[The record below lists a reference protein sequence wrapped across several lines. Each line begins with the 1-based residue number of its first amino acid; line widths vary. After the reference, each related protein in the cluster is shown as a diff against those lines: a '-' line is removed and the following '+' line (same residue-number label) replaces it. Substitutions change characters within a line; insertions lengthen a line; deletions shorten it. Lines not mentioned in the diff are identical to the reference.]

1 MISSRMVRVAA
12 LAAAVCGF
20 SSGGL
25 ANECQAV
32 MKVVKD
38 MIDKHEPDKAG
49 AAPKCAAYGEG
60 LGFMK
65 MFRIASD
72 ECLDD
77 GAKRIEILADLDR
90 SIRRLQTEVDK
101 NCE

>member
-12 LAAAVCGF
+12 LAVAVCGF
-20 SSGGL
+20 SAKGL

-38 MIDKHEPDKAG
+38 MIDKLEPDKPGQAQ
-49 AAPKCAAYGEG
+49 KCAGYGEG
-60 LGFMK
+60 LGLMK

-72 ECLDD
+72 ECLDE

-90 SIRRLQTEVDK
+90 SIRRLQTQVDK
-101 NCE
+101 ECE